1 VRHFRVNR
9 TRVAHTGPHHWLVQ
23 QSPLKAPARV
33 AFALG
38 VLALATTRAQA
49 QSLTNDSA
57 AVASPDS
64 TASARRATADSTPPW
79 ITKREL
85 LGGGVSVLA
94 TIAVAPFDKPVSAE
108 LQEAGWQ
115 KDEPLHSASQVLAF
129 AGGPGPFLVGAGLFA
144 AGHLAGN
151 PGLYG
156 AGAHVT
162 EAVLLAASV
171 TALGKGIAGRA
182 LPGVKTSESFEW
194 ARGFHRGN
202 GPFVSFPSG
211 HTAAAFAMASALTG
225 ETAACSPGL
234 ARYVGPFAYATAS
247 AIGFARLYQ
256 HVHWVSDLPLAAA
269 IGTWSGISVES
280 HVHRHRKRDALERVV
295 QYATLQPSP
304 EGGVSVGL
312 SLPFVAQVR

>member
-1 VRHFRVNR
+1 MNQARRVLIA
-9 TRVAHTGPHHWLVQ
+9 VAVLGL
-23 QSPLKAPARV
+23 PA
-33 AFALG
+33 
-38 VLALATTRAQA
+38 TRAKA
-49 QSLTNDSA
+49 QSLRSDDVQVAQQDSLA
-57 AVASPDS
+57 PASRS
-64 TASARRATADSTPPW
+64 NIDSTPPW
-79 ITKREL
+79 ITRREL
-85 LGGGVSVLA
+85 IGGGLSVLA
-94 TIAVAPFDKPVSAE
+94 TIAVAPLDKPVSAE
-108 LQEAGWQ
+108 LQESGWQ

-129 AGGPGPFLVGAGLFA
+129 AGGPGPFLVGAGFIA

-156 AGAHVT
+156 AGTHVT
-162 EAVLLAASV
+162 EAVLLAAGL
-171 TALGKGIAGRA
+171 TALGKGMAGRA
-182 LPGVKTSESFEW
+182 LPGVKTSENFEW

-225 ETAACSPGL
+225 ETAAWRPEL

-280 HVHRHRKRDALERVV
+280 HVHRNSKRKAIARVAQCV
-295 QYATLQPSP
+295 MLQPAP
-304 EGGVSVGL
+304 QGGVLMGL
-312 SLPFVAQVR
+312 ALPFSAPRR